1 MFSYPVPS
9 PFQDLGDGGQEDYQ
23 VSYLQAITPMQSE
36 TSRYRLAVMDR
47 DGSNKRLL
55 FPEEGA
61 PGLDPQRVAWS
72 PAPLGDS
79 GYVVALV
86 YQNNIYLVD
95 VITGQAQQIT
105 GDGLVNRIDW
115 K

>member
-1 MFSYPVPS
+1 
-9 PFQDLGDGGQEDYQ
+9 
-23 VSYLQAITPMQSE
+23 
-36 TSRYRLAVMDR
+36 MDR
-47 DGSNKRLL
+47 DGSNKRVL

-61 PGLDPQRVAWS
+61 QGLDPQRVVWS
-72 PAPLGDS
+72 PAPLGES

-86 YQNNIYLVD
+86 YQNNIYLLD
-95 VITGQAQQIT
+95 VNTGQAQQIT